1 MLIQYLNLLR
11 WQAEDGG
18 VDPTP
23 KSRNVNDTG
32 DEEGHIVRILITD
45 LMPGVKYAMEI
56 QTVSY
61 NLHSDTTK
69 LSTRTS
75 KCVLKIDVLFKI
87 EQTCLHTY
95 HLFS

>member
-1 MLIQYLNLLR
+1 MHTVLLIKKTKTGFDYLIFNR

-18 VDPTP
+18 VDPAP

-32 DEEGHIVRILITD
+32 VEEGATVRILISD
-45 LMPGVKYAMEI
+45 LMPGVKYVMEI

-75 KCVLKIDVLFKI
+75 KLI
-87 EQTCLHTY
+87 
-95 HLFS
+95 HLLCFEF

>member
-1 MLIQYLNLLR
+1 M
-11 WQAEDGG
+11 
-18 VDPTP
+18 DPTP
-23 KSRNVNDTG
+23 KTRNVNDTG
-32 DEEGHIVRILITD
+32 DEEGHTVRILISD

-75 KCVLKIDVLFKI
+75 KLIVKVDLIRLICPCKL
-87 EQTCLHTY
+87 E
-95 HLFS
+95 